1 MRKRLILIID
11 DDPDDRL
18 LMRRAIEQTI
28 KTVFVVEAQNAQE
41 ACKWLL
47 QDSKLTNFDLVL
59 LDMNMPGIN
68 GLEMIT
74 SIRSATHTQHIPI
87 VMISTSDSPKQV
99 QESYARGANA
109 YIVKPYSSIGYQAIV
124 DAIETCFLKA

>member
-1 MRKRLILIID
+1 MSKSLILIID

-41 ACKWLL
+41 AFKWLL
-47 QDSKLTNFDLVL
+47 QDSKQAKFDLVL

-74 SIRSATHTQHIPI
+74 NIRSTTHTQHIPI
-87 VMISTSDSPKQV
+87 VMISTSDNAKQV
-99 QESYARGANA
+99 EESYARGANS
-109 YIVKPYSSIGYQAIV
+109 YIVKPYSSVGYQAIV
-124 DAIETCFLKA
+124 SAIETCFLKA

>member
-1 MRKRLILIID
+1 MSKCLILIID

-28 KTVFVVEAQNAQE
+28 KNVFVIEAQNAPE
-41 ACKWLL
+41 ALKWLL
-47 QDSKLTNFDLVL
+47 QDSKQSKFDLVL

-74 SIRSATHTQHIPI
+74 SIRSTTHTQSIPI
-87 VMISTSDSPKQV
+87 VMISTSGNPEHVK
-99 QESYARGANA
+99 ESYARGANS
-109 YIVKPYSSIGYQAIV
+109 YIVKPVKSMGYQAIV
-124 DAIETCFLKA
+124 SAIGICFLQT